1 MHKLR
6 TQYKIY
12 AGKDKLMNSLAYH
25 LSRPPRGLSPPR
37 TGRGIWDVVKK
48 RKGKAAAKPWAE
60 KVIVKEGGCL

>member
-1 MHKLR
+1 MHNLR

-25 LSRPPRGLSPPR
+25 LNHPPRGL
-37 TGRGIWDVVKK
+37 WDVVKEG
-48 RKGKAAAKPWAE
+48 KGKAAAKPWAE